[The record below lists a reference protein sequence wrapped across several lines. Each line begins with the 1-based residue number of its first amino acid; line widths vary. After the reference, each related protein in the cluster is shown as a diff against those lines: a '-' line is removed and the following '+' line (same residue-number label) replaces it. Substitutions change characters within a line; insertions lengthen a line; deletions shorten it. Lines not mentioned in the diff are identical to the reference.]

1 MDIKPKSFNSEYET
15 TFILTPDLS
24 GDEQKQ
30 AVDKIVNLIKDNG
43 GTVHNR
49 EHWGVRKLA
58 YPIARKTSG
67 FYVYIEF
74 NAPGELI
81 PKLEQTYR
89 YDDQV
94 IRYLTVKLEK
104 HALAYNKKRREQG
117 FGLRKEAKTFN

>member
-1 MDIKPKSFNSEYET
+1 MDIKPKSFNNEYET
-15 TFILTPDLS
+15 TFILNPDLS
-24 GDEQKQ
+24 GDEQKK
-30 AVDKIVNLIKDNG
+30 AVDKIVKLIKSNG

-49 EHWGVRKLA
+49 EHWGIRKLA

-74 NAPGELI
+74 NAPGAII

>member
-1 MDIKPKSFNSEYET
+1 MDITPKSFNNEYET

-43 GTVHNR
+43 GTVHIR

-67 FYVYIEF
+67 FYVYMEF
-74 NAPGELI
+74 NAPGAII

-104 HALAYNKKRREQG
+104 HALAYNKKRRDQS
-117 FGLRKEAKTFN
+117 FGLRKEAKTF